1 MLLVV
6 TMRKLLG
13 NREGVRTAELKN
25 LSSNLTFASFSN
37 FTVQSTDILK
47 DTHLR
52 GCAPSVG
59 LIDKD
64 VSG

>member
-6 TMRKLLG
+6 TMRKPLG
-13 NREGVRTAELKN
+13 NREGDRPAELKS
-25 LSSNLTFASFSN
+25 LSSSLTFASFCN

-52 GCAPSVG
+52 GCTPSVG
-59 LIDKD
+59 LMNKD
-64 VSG
+64 ISG